1 MTPAGIVEGFL
12 QKWAAGNQS
21 AFFAGM
27 ARLNAAGWKRYPIAY
42 FVLALLKNNVDNL
55 TFKESSTGEWFVS

>member
-1 MTPAGIVEGFL
+1 
-12 QKWAAGNQS
+12 
-21 AFFAGM
+21 M